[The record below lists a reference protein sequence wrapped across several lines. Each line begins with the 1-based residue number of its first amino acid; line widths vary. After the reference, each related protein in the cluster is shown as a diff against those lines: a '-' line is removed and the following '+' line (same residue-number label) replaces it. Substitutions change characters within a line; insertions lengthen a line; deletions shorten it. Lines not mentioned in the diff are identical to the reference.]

1 MSVLEDVRDHL
12 TAVVAQ
18 HDVDKAAA
26 QVKLDAVNAEIAKP
40 VPAPTLDDLKALIAK
55 LYCRYVRSS
64 RQSSLKR
71 CVSLRTMCAP
81 ASTF

>member
-40 VPAPTLDDLKALIAK
+40 VPAPTLDDLKALTPFAGWAGLAK
-55 LYCRYVRSS
+55 SPDGGITS
-64 RQSSLKR
+64 A
-71 CVSLRTMCAP
+71 TGP
-81 ASTF
+81 I

>member
-26 QVKLDAVNAEIAKP
+26 QVKIDAVNAEIAKP

-55 LYCRYVRSS
+55 L
-64 RQSSLKR
+64 
-71 CVSLRTMCAP
+71 
-81 ASTF
+81 